1 MLSLNPPP
9 KNTGIFTV
17 KARVVACSVA
27 THWHYDEVSEVTVSA
42 KTILSLQSKG
52 VGRGEEGKGTEM

>member
-1 MLSLNPPP
+1 MLSLNLSL

-17 KARVVACSVA
+17 KAQVVACNVA
-27 THWHYDEVSEVTVSA
+27 THWHYDEVSGVTVSA

-52 VGRGEEGKGTEM
+52 AGGGR